1 MDKKDIAAL
10 RRQMKTDTD
19 LLNIEDLFTVY
30 IMKETSEPFHAQ
42 HQKFEMLEEEQQELF
57 MQNFKKLLS
66 GQLDE
71 KLFELKFRR
80 DTEDPTQLLLHKS
93 LLSNDTEEWTDQM
106 LQMTEKIMNERAYE
120 KDIVITFVKGE
131 YLKTTKAS
139 SEAEESERDTMLSS
153 QFMLCSINQTEPPER
168 EIQFDYVEK
177 TFKYKVD
184 VDPVIDL
191 KKPLTGFLFP
201 AITDGASDVNR
212 VLYAAGKP
220 NEPDPH
226 FVEEVLE
233 GEKTMT
239 AKEDKAVFEEVIKDV
254 VGDHVS
260 PSTLSSVYE
269 DINYTIEGSD
279 DDDPPKL
286 DYKDIGNFLNKNGQ
300 EVEEDKV
307 KAAFHKFTDED
318 SYELKASSVLPKYNS
333 KSIKISTKVANIS
346 ISPQDLPHV
355 KQINR
360 DGKRYI
366 MIEVEED
373 AEFDGFKM
381 LPEEWE

>member
-10 RRQMKTDTD
+10 RRQLKTDTD
-19 LLNIEDLFTVY
+19 LLNIQDLFTVY

-42 HQKFEMLEEEQQELF
+42 HQKFEMLEKEQQELF

-80 DTEDPTQLLLHKS
+80 DTEEPTQLLLHKS
-93 LLSNDTEEWTDQM
+93 LLSNDTEEWISQM

-131 YLKTTKAS
+131 YLKTTKPS
-139 SEAEESERDTMLSS
+139 SETEESDRDTMLSS

-212 VLYAAGKP
+212 VLYSAGKP

-279 DDDPPKL
+279 DDDTPKL

-300 EVEEDKV
+300 EVEEEKV

-318 SYELKASSVLPKYNS
+318 SYELKATSVLPKYNS
-333 KSIKISTKVANIS
+333 KSIKINTKVANIS

-355 KQINR
+355 KQVNR

-373 AEFDGFKM
+373 AEIDGFKM